1 MSKLY
6 DKHLFFIS
14 KSLNWDDMPEER
26 KYKRIHDYVLG
37 VNVPVNKR
45 QDLARMLHHLKTA
58 ERVDPTSSE
67 LLELA
72 IGVTIN

>member
-1 MSKLY
+1 MAKDIKFKLTAESMINV
-6 DKHLFFIS
+6 F
-14 KSLNWDDMPEER
+14 
-26 KYKRIHDYVLG
+26 G

-45 QDLARMLHHLKTA
+45 QNLARMLHHLKTA